1 MIMRKQYWLIGA
13 PILALAL
20 ATDVSA
26 APTAP
31 RMSQDDAWL
40 AFTGCWRPV
49 GDSGN
54 NYLCIVP
61 AGEGVRIV
69 TLVDG
74 KVQSQSNVIADDQP
88 RRMEQ
93 EGCSGT
99 ERAVWSSDKQRVFLR
114 SDLMCGSVSRKV
126 SGVFALL
133 SPTEWISVQAVSS
146 GEAAGTR
153 TVKYT
158 EATPANLPDDI
169 AQALS
174 GNRLA
179 RETVRAAAA
188 AKIDLD
194 DVREAVAKIDAVVI
208 ESWLMAAA
216 QPFDLDGKALIEL
229 ADAGVPAS
237 VIDVIVAVSNPK
249 RFAIREERLEDRDPR
264 GERRPVRNPCYDDF
278 YSPGG
283 GLWYDPFAYRYRGY
297 GYDACR
303 GGLIGIS
310 PWGYGGGWGYYG
322 PTVVVVEPQSRGGK
336 ATRDGYSRGR
346 GTGSS
351 GTPGSETSIG
361 RTAQPRERASTG
373 STSTSTGTKTTSSD
387 EGRKAKPRTK
397 N

>member
-1 MIMRKQYWLIGA
+1 MIMRKHYWLIGA
-13 PILALAL
+13 PMLALAL

-26 APTAP
+26 AP

-49 GDSGN
+49 GDVGN

-74 KVQSQSNVIADDQP
+74 KVQSQSNVVADDQP

-99 ERAVWSSDKQRVFLR
+99 ERAVWASDKQRVFLR
-114 SDLMCGSVSRKV
+114 SDLMCGNVPRKV
-126 SGVFALL
+126 SAVFALL
-133 SPTEWISVQAVSS
+133 TPTEWISVQAVSS

-153 TVKYT
+153 SVKYT
-158 EATPANLPDDI
+158 EAMPAVLPDDI

-179 RETVRAAAA
+179 RETVRTAAA

-194 DVREAVAKIDAVVI
+194 DVREAVAKVDAVVI

-237 VIDVIVAVSNPK
+237 VIDVIVAVSNPR

-264 GERRPVRNPCYDDF
+264 GQRRPSRNPCYDDF

-297 GYDACR
+297 GYGYDSCR
-303 GGLIGIS
+303 GGLIGLS

-322 PTVVVVEPQSRGGK
+322 PTVIVVEPQNRGGK
-336 ATRDGYSRGR
+336 ATREGYSRGR
-346 GTGSS
+346 GTGST

-361 RTAQPRERASTG
+361 RTAQPRDRSSSGSSTTTTTKSTG
-373 STSTSTGTKTTSSD
+373 SDDG
-387 EGRKAKPRTK
+387 GRKAKPRTG